1 MADAAY
7 QALTELGFSDYEAR
21 AYCALLHQFPAN
33 GYQIS
38 QRSGIPRAKIYECLE
53 RLVER
58 GAVVRMEGA
67 EDGAKLF
74 TPTDFRELLDESE
87 ANSRA
92 AHERAR
98 KALAKHGRSPRA
110 VEVLW
115 RVNSRQDLIRRGH
128 KLISGA
134 KKALHVALWPEEFE
148 ALAPELLAA
157 LKRGVR
163 MALILYSP
171 DPTPNP
177 ALAQLQ
183 KLGAGA
189 IQHSRSKGENVP
201 VLGRQF
207 VLAVDYERGI
217 TGSVFEGGDVEGIF
231 SLNRGLVTNAVDLV
245 NHEIYLERIL
255 TEAGSEVIG
264 TFGED
269 LAKLNAFDVPRAAG
283 APGRQ
288 QRRFSRR

>member
-1 MADAAY
+1 MRDAHE
-7 QALTELGFSDYEAR
+7 ALTELGFGDYEAR
-21 AYCALLHQFPAN
+21 AYCALLAQSPAN
-33 GYQIS
+33 GYQVA
-38 QRSGIPRAKIYECLE
+38 QASGIPRAKVYECLE
-53 RLVER
+53 RLVAR
-58 GAVVRMEGA
+58 GAAVRVESSEAG
-67 EDGAKLF
+67 GKLF
-74 TPTDFRELLDESE
+74 APTDFGEMLDEIQQSTRT
-87 ANSRA
+87 ACD
-92 AHERAR
+92 RAR
-98 KALAKHGRSPRA
+98 DALRRCNTDSRA

-128 KLISGA
+128 KLIGGA
-134 KKALHVALWPEEFE
+134 KKTLHVALWPEEFGT
-148 ALAPELLAA
+148 LAPELLAA

-183 KLGAGA
+183 RMGAGA

-245 NHEIYLERIL
+245 NHEIYLERIM
-255 TEAGSEVIG
+255 TEAGTEVVR

-269 LAKLNAFDVPRAAG
+269 LAKLNAFDVPQTAATG
-283 APGRQ
+283 DQP
-288 QRRFSRR
+288 